1 MKYQLCIL
9 KNDAAKDWSDGQQ
22 RLRFAVVNLE
32 KNKTYPMNF
41 VCLLPLRVNSNFKT
55 SFEQHFGAESVAVAR
70 QLLTDALKSAEDED
84 VRAEIERRLKLL
96 EPEQSRQ
103 RTCAI
108 CGGFFQ
114 SRKGGSK
121 QKYCE
126 NCLKKRFGDRT

>member
-9 KNDAAKDWSDGQQ
+9 KNDEAKDWSDGQQ

-55 SFEQHFGAESVAVAR
+55 SFEQRFGAESVEVAKH
-70 QLLTDALKSAEDED
+70 LLSDALKSAEDEV

-96 EPEQSRQ
+96 EPDQSRQ

-108 CGGFFQ
+108 CGGIFQ
-114 SRKGGSK
+114 ARKGGVK

-126 NCLKKRFGDRT
+126 DCLKKRFGAHT